1 MRLALEEGKL
11 ALATGDIPVGA
22 IVVQGD
28 RIIGRGHNRREEQQD
43 ALLHA
48 EICAIQQACSTLGH
62 WRLQGCPL
70 YVTLEPCP
78 MCAGAI
84 INARIDRV
92 VYGVADEKAGCCG
105 SVANFFAMPF
115 NHTPTITS
123 GILPQECAQLLRSF
137 FDQLRQRNAQK
148 K

>member
-62 WRLQGCPL
+62 WRLQGCTL
-70 YVTLEPCP
+70 YVTMEPCP